1 MIPDKNQKEWAM
13 LIEGSLNPKLSSF
26 SFQMTVNS
34 LRSGYRIHAVTMEA
48 AVEELVSTIKK
59 YEKQYQKDLKAIF
72 PNYSFES

>member
-1 MIPDKNQKEWAM
+1 
-13 LIEGSLNPKLSSF
+13 
-26 SFQMTVNS
+26 
-34 LRSGYRIHAVTMEA
+34 MEA